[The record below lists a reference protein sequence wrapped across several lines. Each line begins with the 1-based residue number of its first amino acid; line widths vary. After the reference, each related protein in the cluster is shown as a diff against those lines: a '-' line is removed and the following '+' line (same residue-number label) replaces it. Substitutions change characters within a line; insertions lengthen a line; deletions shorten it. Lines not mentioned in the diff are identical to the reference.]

1 MEGRMSSYLVMCWR
15 CGGKCEEGS
24 SVEGRGSCHYWFVDT
39 DQELGLGRSH
49 ECGFGHGELGTVLA
63 LGDFLAG
70 EQT

>member
-1 MEGRMSSYLVMCWR
+1 M
-15 CGGKCEEGS
+15 
-24 SVEGRGSCHYWFVDT
+24 EGRGSCHYWFVDT